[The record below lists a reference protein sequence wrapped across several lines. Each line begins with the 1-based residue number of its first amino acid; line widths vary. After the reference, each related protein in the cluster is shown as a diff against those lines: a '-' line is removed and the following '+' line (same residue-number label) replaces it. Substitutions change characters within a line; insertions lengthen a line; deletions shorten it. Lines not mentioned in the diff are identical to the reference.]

1 MKYIDLQAIKAVS
14 IVEILA
20 AVGIEPVRRRADDWW
35 YYAPW
40 RSEDTPSMHVRLSRN
55 TWKDFA
61 EEKSGTSNIDLV
73 IRLGIARNWREAAE
87 WIEDTVLKSPAAFK
101 PLQSRQSKSS
111 SKTTY
116 QIMKINPISKDDI
129 IGKYV
134 LSRGISIA
142 TAKKYCVD
150 LVFRDSYGR
159 LQKVI
164 AMRNRQGGYPMR
176 GPAEK
181 GIKGCLGPADIT
193 IVNNGCAVCDVFE
206 GFFDFLSAHELALT
220 DNHDIIVLNSVSH
233 IQRAIDHILSVK
245 YESVMVYLDNDTP
258 GRNASMSICEA
269 IDVAYDGS
277 LLYDGYKDMNDY
289 LVNMNKL

>member
-1 MKYIDLQAIKAVS
+1 MKYIDLQAIKSVP

-20 AVGIEPVRRRADDWW
+20 DVGIEPVRRRADDWW

-40 RSEDTPSMHVRLSRN
+40 RKENTPSMHVRLSSN

-87 WIEDTVLKSPAAFK
+87 WIEDTVLHNAYGNR
-101 PLQSRQSKSS
+101 PLQSRQSQSS

-116 QIMKINPISKDDI
+116 QIVKVNPISEESI

-142 TAKKYCVD
+142 TAKQYCVD
-150 LVFRDSYGR
+150 LVFRDSNGR
-159 LQKVI
+159 LRRVI

-176 GPAEK
+176 GPGEK

-193 IVNNGCAVCDVFE
+193 VINNGSAICDVYE
-206 GFFDFLSAHELALT
+206 GFFDYLSAHELALT
-220 DNHDIIVLNSVSH
+220 ENHDSIVLNSVSH
-233 IQRAIDHILSVK
+233 IQRAIKHLLTVE
-245 YESVMVYLDNDTP
+245 YESVIVYMDNDTP
-258 GRNASMSICEA
+258 GRKASMQICEA
-269 IDVAYDGS
+269 IDVAYDGAI
-277 LLYDGYKDMNDY
+277 LYEGYKDMNEF
-289 LVNMNKL
+289 LLK